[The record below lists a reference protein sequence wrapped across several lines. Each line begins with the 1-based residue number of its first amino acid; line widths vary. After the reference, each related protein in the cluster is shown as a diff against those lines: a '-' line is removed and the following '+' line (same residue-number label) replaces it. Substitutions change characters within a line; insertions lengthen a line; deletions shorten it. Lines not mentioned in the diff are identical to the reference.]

1 MGTGEWVSIKSTLL
15 NSRTPIIS
23 KVFLLNFLKMA
34 LCEHDTFFII
44 NTNFITDLL
53 HTETS
58 AATVLF
64 AQG

>member
-1 MGTGEWVSIKSTLL
+1 
-15 NSRTPIIS
+15 
-23 KVFLLNFLKMA
+23 MA